1 MKNIEA
7 FYPLQIGENN
17 KILRTKSNEIKEI
30 NDEIKE
36 FAKILSHLMW
46 KYDGVGLAA
55 PQIGENIQMI
65 AITTRKETK
74 KWRKNI
80 DEIIMINPTIKDK
93 SINTWV
99 DLEACLSLPEIEW
112 DVRRHHEITV
122 EYTTLKGQ
130 KTKQKFKWFTA
141 RIIQHEI
148 DHLHGILFIDKLE
161 KKEKLLKNKE
171 K

>member
-7 FYPLQIGENN
+7 FYPLQTGENN
-17 KILRTKSNEIKEI
+17 KILRTKSDEIKEI
-30 NDEIKE
+30 NEDMRE

-65 AITTRKETK
+65 SITTRKETK
-74 KWRKNI
+74 KWRKQI
-80 DEIIMINPTIKDK
+80 DEIIMINPKIKEK

-112 DVRRHHEITV
+112 NVRRYNDIVV
-122 EYTTLKGQ
+122 EYTTIKWD
-130 KTKQKFKWFTA
+130 KKKKKFKWFNA

-161 KKEKLLKNKE
+161 K
-171 K
+171 

>member
-7 FYPLQIGENN
+7 FYPLQIGEDN

-80 DEIIMINPTIKDK
+80 DEIVMINPTIKEK

-99 DLEACLSLPEIEW
+99 DLEACLSLLEIEW
-112 DVRRHHEITV
+112 DVRRHQEITV

-130 KTKQKFKWFTA
+130 KTKQQFKWFTA
-141 RIIQHEI
+141 SIMQHEI